1 MNLLSRVPTSDSGF
15 IFSIYKSLKTFKIK
29 DIITGRL
36 ILILVFIIAILL
48 LAQCSERNVYH
59 MDLVTID
66 QPMHKDSI
74 VCFTFFVEDTSKVF
88 TIKTILYYTDQ
99 YPFSN
104 LYLERQILYDS
115 KKEYGDTAN
124 YILFDHLGK
133 MTGKGFSN
141 QKKLE
146 NLVGRGPLKF
156 KNPGYYSLC
165 LQHLMRID
173 SLPGISRVGILITE
187 IKQ

>member
-1 MNLLSRVPTSDSGF
+1 MNLLSRVPKSDTG
-15 IFSIYKSLKTFKIK
+15 ITFSIYKTLKTFKNNITL
-29 DIITGRL
+29 TGRL
-36 ILILVFIIAILL
+36 IFLVGYIITVML
-48 LAQCSERNVYH
+48 LAQCTERNVYH
-59 MDLVTID
+59 MDLVTMD

-74 VCFTFFVEDTSKVF
+74 FRFTFFVEDTSKVF
-88 TIKTILYYTDQ
+88 TIKTVLYYTDQ

-124 YILFDHLGK
+124 YILFDPLGK
-133 MTGKGFSN
+133 MTGKGFSG

-173 SLPGISRVGILITE
+173 SLPGVSKVGILITE
-187 IKQ
+187 IN